1 MISSL
6 PQPLLLFLLCSTLLS
21 LEAQEG
27 LEVQKVLPPND
38 ASSPIGGQSD
48 RLGWSVAVD
57 GEILIA
63 GAPESDVNGSGSGSA
78 FILRKM

>member
-1 MISSL
+1 M
-6 PQPLLLFLLCSTLLS
+6 
-21 LEAQEG
+21 
-27 LEVQKVLPPND
+27 QKVLPPND